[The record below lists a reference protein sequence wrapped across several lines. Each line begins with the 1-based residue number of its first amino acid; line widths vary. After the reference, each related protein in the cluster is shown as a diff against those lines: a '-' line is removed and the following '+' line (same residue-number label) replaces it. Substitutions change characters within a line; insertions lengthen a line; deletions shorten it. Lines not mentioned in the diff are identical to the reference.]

1 MNEYWYNTAKDFKF
15 FMLNGNTLFFVLF
28 WALHM
33 AMWTFL
39 LGLISSII
47 FTILESKGHSLH
59 SFFSSLRL
67 KIALLLNNN
76 NTIRVSY

>member
-15 FMLNGNTLFFVLF
+15 FMLNGNTLFFVLL

-33 AMWTFL
+33 ALWTFL

-47 FTILESKGHSLH
+47 FTILESKGHSMQ
-59 SFFSSLRL
+59 SFFSIIKLR
-67 KIALLLNNN
+67 IALYLNND
-76 NTIRVSY
+76 NTIRIVY